1 MQKRI
6 IRILVLTGGAML
18 FTLGLQAQTIV
29 GQWQLVNQ
37 TSCLEGEMPMT
48 TTDTEDLVAD
58 MKSMSGTGAAPQI
71 VRFKDNNTGEESTK
85 IISHKKSYNPKAFL
99 YKYSNEA
106 LYILDKRSQTIV
118 ESFIIEKLSA
128 DSLIITN
135 SSRACETKL
144 FVRLK

>member
-1 MQKRI
+1 MQKQI
-6 IRILVLTGGAML
+6 TKILVLTGSVMF

-29 GQWQLVNQ
+29 GQWQLTNQ
-37 TSCLEGEMPMT
+37 TSCMDSELSMT
-48 TTDTEDLVAD
+48 TPGTEDLVAD
-58 MKSMSGTGAAPQI
+58 MKSMSATGAAPQI

-85 IISHKKSYNPKAFL
+85 IISHKKSYNPKSFL
-99 YKYSNEA
+99 YKYNDET

-135 SSRACETKL
+135 SSRACETKV
-144 FVRLK
+144 FIRLK